1 MVLDGHEFVH
11 ESPMPDIGSD
21 LIAEA
26 AALCLDGTPVERVLA
41 VLELLRHREISLEQ
55 AVAWSGLSKTQV
67 LGLLHRFQATI

>member
-21 LIAEA
+21 LVAEA
-26 AALCLDGTPVERVLA
+26 AALCVAGTPVERVLA

-55 AVAWSGLSKTQV
+55 AVAWSGLSRPQV
-67 LGLLHRFQATI
+67 LGLLHKFQTAI